1 MISDYITFKE
11 TYNNSIHI
19 SLDEMHCKEIIQ
31 TLTLLQNKNI
41 FFETSNLALN
51 KIKCNIL
58 KNIVRST
65 KSNYYFLILLDDISN
80 ENIELY
86 KDISNIAENFEVFI
100 KFIINRP
107 NVSKIKTI
115 PSFFKEKIPS
125 ANILLE
131 YDKNDFDFLKEI
143 LNDQE
148 EKLNFLF
155 IPKHSKNVD
164 ITRIADS
171 CGRLHDMTLTL
182 NNDCKSVN
190 IQSCCFLKGKTISF
204 DEFMKT
210 SFSTLNSYR
219 HNNKDKISCKF
230 KCNLKK
236 VTNLYLCFF
245 RCCNIRCYNC
255 CVGDFNNIKDAT
267 SIMKKVFN
275 KVLTE
280 KNNYKRLYLDGSGEI
295 FLIYDVL
302 IDFLKKLSKDY
313 CEEIIFASNA
323 TLLDEAKLKEL
334 KEISSITNIKYSFDI
349 SLDGITKETYENT
362 RQGATFEKVLSNI
375 KNISK
380 LFEFDISFTA
390 KKTNAKDNPYK
401 VLDFFKELNPRAA
414 FIRYD
419 IFDDDIK
426 KEYLEKYRD
435 LLSH

>member
-1 MISDYITFKE
+1 MINDYATFKE

-19 SLDEMHCKEIIQ
+19 SLDEIHCKELIQ
-31 TLTLLQNKNI
+31 TLTLLQNKNV
-41 FFETSNLALN
+41 FFETSNLTLN
-51 KIKCNIL
+51 KTKCRIL
-58 KNIVRST
+58 KNIVRNT
-65 KSNYYFLILLDDISN
+65 KSNYYFLILLDDIFN

-86 KDISNIAENFEVFI
+86 KDISNIAENFEVVI
-100 KFIINRP
+100 KFIINRS
-107 NVSKIKTI
+107 NVSKIKSV
-115 PSFFKEKIPS
+115 PSFFKEKIPL

-143 LNDQE
+143 LNDHE
-148 EKLNFLF
+148 EKLSFLF
-155 IPKHSKNVD
+155 IPKKSKNVD
-164 ITRIADS
+164 ITRISDS

-182 NNDCKSVN
+182 NCDCKIVN

-210 SFSTLNSYR
+210 PFNTLSNYR
-219 HNNKDKISCKF
+219 YNNEGEIDCKF
-230 KCNLKK
+230 NCNLKK

-245 RCCNIRCYNC
+245 RCCNIHCYNC

-275 KVLTE
+275 KVLLE

-295 FLIYDVL
+295 FLIYDILVN
-302 IDFLKKLSKDY
+302 FLKKLSKDY

-323 TLLDEAKLKEL
+323 TLLDEIKLKEL
-334 KEISSITNIKYSFDI
+334 KEISSKTNIKYSFDI

-362 RQGATFEKVLSNI
+362 RRGATFEKVLNNI
-375 KNISK
+375 KNVSK

-390 KKTNAKDNPYK
+390 KKTNISDNPYE
-401 VLDFFKELNPRAA
+401 VLDFFKELKPRAT

-419 IFDDDIK
+419 IFDDTIK

>member
-219 HNNKDKISCKF
+219 HNNKDEISCKF

-390 KKTNAKDNPYK
+390 KKNKC
-401 VLDFFKELNPRAA
+401 
-414 FIRYD
+414 
-419 IFDDDIK
+419 
-426 KEYLEKYRD
+426 
-435 LLSH
+435 

>member
-1 MISDYITFKE
+1 MINDYATFKE

-31 TLTLLQNKNI
+31 TLTLLQNKNV
-41 FFETSNLALN
+41 FFETSNLTLN
-51 KIKCNIL
+51 KIKCSIL
-58 KNIVRST
+58 KNIVHST

-80 ENIELY
+80 ENIEPY
-86 KDISNIAENFEVFI
+86 KEISNIAENFEVFI

-107 NVSKIKTI
+107 NASKIKTV
-115 PSFFKEKIPS
+115 PSFFKEKIPL

-155 IPKHSKNVD
+155 IPKQSKNVD
-164 ITRIADS
+164 LTRISES

-182 NNDCKSVN
+182 NHDYSVN

-210 SFSTLNSYR
+210 PFNILSNYR
-219 HNNKDKISCKF
+219 YNNDGEISCKF
-230 KCNLKK
+230 NCNLKK

-245 RCCNIRCYNC
+245 RCCNIHCYNC
-255 CVGDFNNIKDAT
+255 CVGEFNNVKDAT
-267 SIMKKVFN
+267 ITMKKVFD
-275 KVLTE
+275 KVLLE

-302 IDFLKKLSKDY
+302 VDFLKKLSKDH

-323 TLLDEAKLKEL
+323 TLLDEIKLKEL
-334 KEISSITNIKYSFDI
+334 KEISSKTGIKYSFDI

-362 RQGATFEKVLSNI
+362 RRGATFEKVLNNI
-375 KNISK
+375 KNVSK

-390 KKTNAKDNPYK
+390 KKTNISDNPYD
-401 VLDFFKELNPRAA
+401 VLDFFKELKPRAA

-419 IFDDDIK
+419 IFDNNIE